1 MSLDMT
7 QIIVAVI
14 GLLTAILTTIVVP
27 YIRQKTTQAKW
38 DNAMYWVKLAVEGA
52 EKIYKDQGLGQ
63 IKKEYVEKFLKDHN
77 IKLDEEQLDIA
88 IEAAVLQMQA
98 AIG

>member
-1 MSLDMT
+1 MT
-7 QIIVAVI
+7 QIVVAVI

-63 IKKEYVEKFLKDHN
+63 VKKEYVEKFLIEHN